1 MNIELTGDVAVV
13 TGGGGGIGSAISRI
27 LAGAG
32 ANVVITHRGGTGKAG
47 AEKTLQ
53 SLAGTGHMLFR
64 AAVDNAVEQKN
75 LAEQIKNKYGKVDIL
90 VNNAGLTRFVP
101 AYDLESLD
109 DETIDTIFRVNWRG
123 AFASVRSLEPL
134 LRKSGDGLVVNISS
148 IAGTTGIGSNVAYCA
163 SKSAM
168 NTMTIALARA
178 LAPDIRV
185 ISVAPAL
192 VEGEYTDKLDPGW
205 TEQQRQLNPLK
216 RLTTAED
223 VARAVLAC
231 ATLLTYSTG
240 CVIPVDGGRPLT

>member
-1 MNIELTGDVAVV
+1 MNIELTGKVAVV

-32 ANVVITHRGGTGKAG
+32 ASVVITHRGGAG
-47 AEKTLQ
+47 EANAEKTLQ
-53 SLAGTGHMLFR
+53 LLAGNDHMLFR
-64 AAVDNAVEQKN
+64 AAVDSEVEQRN
-75 LAEQIKNKYGKVDIL
+75 LAEQIERQYGSVDIL
-90 VNNAGLTRFVP
+90 VNNAGITRFVP
-101 AYDLESLD
+101 ADDLHGLD

-168 NTMTIALARA
+168 NTMTKSLARA
-178 LAPDIRV
+178 LAPAIRV
-185 ISVAPAL
+185 IAVAPGL
-192 VEGEYTDKLDPGW
+192 VEGDYTDKLDPAW